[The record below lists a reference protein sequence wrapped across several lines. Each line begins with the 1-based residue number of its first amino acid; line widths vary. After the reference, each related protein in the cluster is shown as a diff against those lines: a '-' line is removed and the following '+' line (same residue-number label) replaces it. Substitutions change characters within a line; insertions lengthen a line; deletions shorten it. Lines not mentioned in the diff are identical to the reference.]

1 MNQRHMRAVAVATC
15 LSLSLAA
22 LACVLAP
29 VSWSPD
35 GKWIAFMHF
44 LSKKK
49 ADGQGEDVVG
59 SELWIVSPSPIERR
73 RLAVT
78 SGTLSGPAWSAD
90 SKTVYFV
97 EFEETAGSKS
107 AALKT
112 SSLDGQVKALARFA
126 GVEDSGGGATASP
139 AIAPDGRRI
148 AFVRDESSIAIVG
161 SDGRQ
166 ERIIETEKP
175 GTLRWSPNGQWLGV
189 ISGDGDNAPAIR
201 MVNAQTSET
210 FTLDVRF
217 RTMAWLP
224 EGTRFVAVRMDSG
237 DGGKKSFISVL
248 ERPTG
253 PREVSSFPVDGTPAG
268 PLALARQGDR
278 VYFAREEEGSRPPAI
293 CGLDLRDGKQR
304 VLYETPGPVC
314 AWAVSPDGH
323 AVAFRESAPGDD
335 SSIESFV
342 GVLDVRATTEPIY
355 LGVSDAQWAK
365 VLESYVTR
373 LKKIP
378 TANLTPQDEKQAAF
392 ILAQAERLLAAFRRD
407 FPNSPQLAP
416 SAAAI
421 KEVRAAL
428 KQAGVSFSPEAGM
441 PRW

>member
-1 MNQRHMRAVAVATC
+1 MNQKQMIAVTLCVC
-15 LSLSLAA
+15 LLVCA
-22 LACVLAP
+22 LACVLSP

-44 LSKKK
+44 LTKKK
-49 ADGQGEDVVG
+49 ADGKAEDVVG
-59 SELWIVSPSPIERR
+59 SELWIASPSPIERR

-97 EFEETAGSKS
+97 EFEEKADSKS
-107 AALKT
+107 ATLRQ
-112 SSLDGQVKALARFA
+112 SSLDGQLKDLARFG
-126 GVEDSGGGATASP
+126 GVQESGNAAFASP

-148 AFVRDESSIAIVG
+148 AFARDQASVAIVG

-166 ERIIETEKP
+166 ERIIETEKA
-175 GTLRWSPNGQWLGV
+175 GTLLWSPDGQWLGV
-189 ISGDGDNAPAIR
+189 ICGDGDNTPAVR
-201 MVNAQTSET
+201 LVNARSSET

-224 EGTRFVAVRMDSG
+224 DGKRFVAVRSESG

-253 PREVSSFPVDGTPAG
+253 PREVSSFAVDGTPAG
-268 PLALARQGDR
+268 PLVLTRRGDA
-278 VYFAREEEGSRPPAI
+278 VYFAREEQDSRPPAI

-314 AWAVSPDGH
+314 AWSVAPDGH
-323 AVAFRESAPGDD
+323 ALAFRESAPDDD
-335 SSIESFV
+335 SALESFV

-365 VLESYVTR
+365 VVGAYVTR

-378 TANLTPQDEKQAAF
+378 TANLTPQDEKQAVF

-407 FPNSPQLAP
+407 FPKSPLLAQ
-416 SAAAI
+416 SSEAI

-428 KQAGVSFSPEAGM
+428 KQAGATLSPEAGM